1 MWFIGR
7 GSEFGRW
14 FKSKGNF
21 SKLALSIGLVKP
33 VFVSPAEQAQ
43 AAPAG
48 SPTSPPQH
56 SVAWPL
62 AACHVLVAED
72 HALSRQVAGVLLQ
85 SMGHR
90 VSFAV
95 NGAEALAKV
104 AAGGI
109 DLVLMDIH
117 MPVMDG
123 LVCALHIR
131 ALPGPQARVPM
142 VALTSDMR
150 DDLVRRSRQ
159 VGMSMVLSKPLQ
171 KRHLQ
176 AIFHMQGEN
185 LEGLHLAVP

>member
-7 GSEFGRW
+7 VSELGRW
-14 FKSKGNF
+14 FKSRGGF
-21 SKLALSIGLVKP
+21 RRVALSIGLLEP
-33 VFVSPAEQAQ
+33 VLASAAVQAKAEPAASPSGAPQAS
-43 AAPAG
+43 AA
-48 SPTSPPQH
+48 
-56 SVAWPL
+56 W
-62 AACHVLVAED
+62 HVLLAED
-72 HALSRQVAGVLLQ
+72 HALSRQVVGVLLQ

-176 AIFHMQGEN
+176 AIFHMQ
-185 LEGLHLAVP
+185 